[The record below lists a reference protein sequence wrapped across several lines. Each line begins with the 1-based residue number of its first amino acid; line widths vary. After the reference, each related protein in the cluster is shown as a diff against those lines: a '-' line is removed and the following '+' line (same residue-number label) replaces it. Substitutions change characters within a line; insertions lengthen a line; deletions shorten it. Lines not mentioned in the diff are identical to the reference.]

1 MSGLELLPLIGAAVS
16 GAGTVMSG
24 VAANQAAKQ
33 EALQMEAKGREEL
46 AASQREADA
55 KRREGQLVNSRAQ
68 ALAAASGA
76 GAGMDAPTI
85 VKLMSQTAGAAELN
99 AQTDLFGGKSRKQ
112 GLFDAAANRRRE
124 GKASLLGSVLG
135 GFGQFG
141 SAAGDWYM
149 KKKTA

>member
-1 MSGLELLPLIGAAVS
+1 MAALPLIGALI
-16 GAGTVMSG
+16 SG
-24 VAANQAAKQ
+24 VGTIASGIAANNAAKQ

-46 AASQREADA
+46 AASQREAAD
-55 KRREGQLVNSRAQ
+55 KRREGELVMSRQQ

-85 VKLMSQTAGAAELN
+85 VKLMTNTAGAAELN
-99 AQTDLFGGKSRKQ
+99 AQTDLYGGKQRKA

-135 GFGQFG
+135 GFG
-141 SAAGDWYM
+141 SLASTSGDWYLRSRR
-149 KKKTA
+149 AS